1 MHCSVHLHYAGRKEE
16 MIKNRSL
23 EIIFLDEIT
32 QFVITEYK
40 RSENIRKCQRNA
52 LKDIHSM
59 QISLLSTIYFKGYF
73 KR

>member
-32 QFVITEYK
+32 QFVVTEYK
-40 RSENIRKCQRNA
+40 RNENIRNCQR
-52 LKDIHSM
+52 KDIHSM